1 MASFDE
7 LVYAAKASRSEDAMR
22 AVYEKLL
29 NLPSWFM
36 LGSRDEPDKPV
47 LWPFTVHQTE
57 EGERTQQR
65 ESGQT
70 EAICLLAFTDTQQ
83 VARTA
88 QAIGCVLEDKTVPV
102 IRTAVPQAIEW
113 IQTLTGHGITRAMF
127 NPHGESFPLRIAD
140 APVLHALFMANDES
154 GAKTAGSSD
163 DRRR

>member
-1 MASFDE
+1 VSSFDQ
-7 LVYAAKASRSEDAMR
+7 LVQDAKATRSEDAMR

-36 LGSRDEPDKPV
+36 LGSREEPNKPV
-47 LWPFTVHQTE
+47 LWPFTVHQAE
-57 EGERTQQR
+57 EGERTQR
-65 ESGQT
+65 SESGET

-83 VARTA
+83 AARTA

-113 IQTLTGHGITRAMF
+113 MQSLAEHGITRAMF

-140 APVLHALFMANDES
+140 APVLHALMMA
-154 GAKTAGSSD
+154 D
-163 DRRR
+163 DD

>member
-1 MASFDE
+1 MPTFDE
-7 LVYAAKASRSEDAMR
+7 LVRDAKATRSEAAMR

-36 LGSRDEPDKPV
+36 LGSRDEPNKPV

-57 EGERTQQR
+57 AGERTQQG
-65 ESGQT
+65 ESGGI

-113 IQTLTGHGITRAMF
+113 MQTLTEHGITRAMF
-127 NPHGESFPLRIAD
+127 NPHGESFPMRIAD
-140 APVLHALFMANDES
+140 APVLHALFMADDDIVDTN
-154 GAKTAGSSD
+154 GGSA
-163 DRRR
+163 